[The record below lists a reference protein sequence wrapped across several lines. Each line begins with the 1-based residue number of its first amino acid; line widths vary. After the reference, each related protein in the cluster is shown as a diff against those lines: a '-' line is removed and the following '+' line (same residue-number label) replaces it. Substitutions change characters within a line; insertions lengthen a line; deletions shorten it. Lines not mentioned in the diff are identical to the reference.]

1 MLLSCCSTGEPNE
14 THAVALHTMA
24 PCQRWLTIHPGYGAG
39 YYVGYKACAAGAKDT
54 EANTFLEKTL
64 KAGEPTDYTS
74 TIHAAISAL
83 QNVLSED
90 FKATEIQVGVV
101 SKENPKF
108 RILSVEEVEEAL
120 VAISER
126 D

>member
-1 MLLSCCSTGEPNE
+1 M
-14 THAVALHTMA
+14 V
-24 PCQRWLTIHPGYGAG
+24 WLAG

-54 EANTFLEKTL
+54 EANTLLEKKL
-64 KAGEPTDYTS
+64 KAGPPADVLSAIQT
-74 TIHAAISAL
+74 AISAL

-101 SKENPKF
+101 SKDDPTF
-108 RILSVEEVEEAL
+108 RILSVDQVEEAL